1 MIRIMLLRTDLM
13 THKSR
18 LQKLG
23 SLVMR
28 YLSDPNEVDYFF
40 VLAVVCLSTVIAF
53 VSGLLYGFTF
63 GVF

>member
-1 MIRIMLLRTDLM
+1 M

-40 VLAVVCLSTVIAF
+40 VVAVVCLSTVIAF